1 MTKYMIASDLHG
13 SFTWVCQLMRQYEL
27 EGAKQLIFLGDILY
41 HGPRNDLPDGYAPKK
56 VIELLNS
63 YKEQI
68 ICVRGNCDAQVDQ
81 MVLDFDL
88 MSDCQGLGMNGVN
101 VMLTHGHDMNIDT
114 LVDHKAKIS
123 GCEVLLYGHTH
134 IPIKCKSQGIWCLN
148 PGSVSIPKNG
158 SCHSYMV
165 MEDQSFIWKDMDGRV
180 YDRLDLL

>member
-114 LVDHKAKIS
+114 LADHKAKIN